1 MSKNI
6 SFVEEF
12 TPLKHRH
19 YSIDIAFPDIKV
31 GIEIN
36 GNQHYNKDKT
46 LAAYYQDRHD
56 KIEAEGWI
64 LYEIHYSKVYDLM
77 FIEELLSKINRREQ
91 ISYDFYIKK
100 DKSEFVGPPKPNTDQ
115 IRESKIYTKL
125 KNLKESN
132 VDFTNKKWT
141 KEASIILDIPSNRV
155 RSWIMFSDP
164 EYFDYIKEAK

>member
-1 MSKNI
+1 
-6 SFVEEF
+6 
-12 TPLKHRH
+12 
-19 YSIDIAFPDIKV
+19 
-31 GIEIN
+31 
-36 GNQHYNKDKT
+36 
-46 LAAYYQDRHD
+46 
-56 KIEAEGWI
+56 
-64 LYEIHYSKVYDLM
+64 M

-100 DKSEFVGPPKPNTDQ
+100 DKSEFVGPTKPTKKQLKYIDDLLLLDKLKKSNINFYKFGWVNEAAKLLNIKIQHINKFLKRLDPEFYSTCYVRSTFVGPPKPNTDQ

-155 RSWIMFSDP
+155 RSWIRKHDP
-164 EYFDYIKEAK
+164 EYFNYIKEAK